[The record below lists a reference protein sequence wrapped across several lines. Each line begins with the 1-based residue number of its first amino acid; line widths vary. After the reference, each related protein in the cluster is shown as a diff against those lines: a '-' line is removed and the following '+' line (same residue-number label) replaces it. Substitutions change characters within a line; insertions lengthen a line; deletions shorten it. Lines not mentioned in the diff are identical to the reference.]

1 MKCDERGSEVIQFAV
16 ATPLLLFVLFA
27 VVQIAGMMLT
37 TSQVSSEIT
46 RACRQL
52 DVAGLH
58 QAFDKEAFVQAEL
71 LGAAT
76 QLIPSNLHVSSVQA
90 RDNQDRLECGAQGGG
105 TVEQRTASTELSFEV
120 RYDIPSLLD
129 MPGLAGQS
137 LARQVAATYVGSR
150 VIEVSMEEL
159 P

>member
-90 RDNQDRLECGAQGGG
+90 RDNQDRLECGAWGGG

-120 RYDIPSLLD
+120 RYDIPSLVD
-129 MPGLAGQS
+129 MPGLAGRS